1 MFVHVIIIK
10 LKTELVCC
18 VWQLWVFPKAS
29 WIWWFWVRY
38 QTDFF
43 VVGI

>member
-1 MFVHVIIIK
+1 MLKLLGGTPLKAKRMFVHVIIIK

-29 WIWWFWVRY
+29 
-38 QTDFF
+38 
-43 VVGI
+43 